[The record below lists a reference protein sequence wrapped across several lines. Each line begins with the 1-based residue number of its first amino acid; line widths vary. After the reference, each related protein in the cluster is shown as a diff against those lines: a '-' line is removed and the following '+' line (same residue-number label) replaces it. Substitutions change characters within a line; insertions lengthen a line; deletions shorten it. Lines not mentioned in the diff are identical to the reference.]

1 MKPKG
6 KKWKL
11 QARNTKIEKM
21 SAIRPISIKRVKG
34 KDCLS
39 PPKPT
44 KAITQSRSFKALSSS
59 LTAEASRRRTRC
71 KGNFTAM
78 KEDLSAGAGG

>member
-21 SAIRPISIKRVKG
+21 SAIRPISTKRVKG

-44 KAITQSRSFKALSSS
+44 KAQSFKALSSS